1 MIYKIAYNNI
11 KKSIKDYAVYFF
23 TVMLGVAVFYV
34 FNAIGSQ
41 SAMLK
46 ITKSSSDMI
55 KMMTGILSGVSV
67 LVSIVLGF
75 LIVYAN
81 SFLYDSWDEQEES
94 VLYLVY

>member
-34 FNAIGSQ
+34 FNAIGTQ
-41 SAMLK
+41 GAMLK
-46 ITKSSSDMI
+46 INKSSSQLI
-55 KMMTGILSGVSV
+55 TMMTNVLSGVSV

-75 LIVYAN
+75 L
-81 SFLYDSWDEQEES
+81 
-94 VLYLVY
+94 

>member
-34 FNAIGSQ
+34 FNAIGTQ
-41 SAMLK
+41 GAMLK
-46 ITKSSSDMI
+46 INKSSSQLI
-55 KMMTGILSGVSV
+55 TMMTNVLSGVSV

-75 LIVYAN
+75 LIIYAN
-81 SFLYDSWDEQEES
+81 SFLIKRRRK
-94 VLYLVY
+94 